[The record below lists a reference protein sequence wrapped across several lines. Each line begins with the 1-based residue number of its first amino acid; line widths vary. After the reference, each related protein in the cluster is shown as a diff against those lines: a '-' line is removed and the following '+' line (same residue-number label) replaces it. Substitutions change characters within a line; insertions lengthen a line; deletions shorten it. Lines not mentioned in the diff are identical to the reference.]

1 MTAIKDTVRYY
12 RTITNVEIRD
22 AGNCRDRSNKC
33 MCVTIMDAINR
44 VRYNA
49 VGRRVKTRGRR
60 QSQSRVDRLVG
71 VEVTTIAVAMG
82 MNLQ

>member
-1 MTAIKDTVRYY
+1 MTAIKNMVRYY
-12 RTITNVEIRD
+12 RTIGNVEIRD
-22 AGNCRDRSNKC
+22 AANCRDRSNKC

-71 VEVTTIAVAMG
+71 VEATTIAVLME
-82 MNLQ
+82 MNL